1 MTLTTLLKNTFRPL
15 YHALKNR
22 YKKAVRY
29 FVENRY
35 NESNYKQIPIIIN
48 NFNRLSYTQLLIER
62 LEKWG
67 YTNLYILDNNSTYP
81 PLLEFYSHTKHKVI
95 RLNENKGY
103 MALWKSQVYK
113 QFKFGYYVYTDP
125 DVLPLESCG
134 EDFLKEMLL
143 QLKSFPAIEKLGL
156 ALSIDDLPEVY
167 ALKQKVI
174 EWESTHWNKKINAT
188 IYDAVVDTTFA
199 LYKPLA
205 KGNAEECPA
214 YRIAGKYGAQ
224 HLPWYENSS
233 LPSEEELYYR
243 NSVTKSSS
251 YWTNLDKTTN

>member
-1 MTLTTLLKNTFRPL
+1 MTLTRLLKNIFRPL

-22 YKKAVRY
+22 YKKTVRY
-29 FVENRY
+29 FVGNRY

-67 YTNLYILDNNSTYP
+67 YTNLYILGNNSTYP

-103 MALWKSQVYK
+103 MALWKSPVYK

-134 EDFLKEMLL
+134 EDFLMYLL
-143 QLKSFPAIEKLGL
+143 SLLKKYSEIEKIGLGL
-156 ALSIDDLPEVY
+156 KIDDLPEHYEHKQLVINTELQYWKNKVEPKVY
-167 ALKQKVI
+167 
-174 EWESTHWNKKINAT
+174 NA
-188 IYDAVVDTTFA
+188 AVDTTFA
-199 LYKPLA
+199 LYRPLA
-205 KGNAEECPA
+205 KGNAEQCPA
-214 YRIAGKYGAQ
+214 YRTGEPYIAS
-224 HLPWYENSS
+224 HLPWYENSKN
-233 LPSEEELYYR
+233 LTAEITYYKKHIKQGT
-243 NSVTKSSS
+243 SVWSQK
-251 YWTNLDKTTN
+251 